1 MTKRVEDRGVGTVLA
16 VLLQPKEGRPMYSE
30 IWDVDVNHSGEVY
43 VVQDEVGEEIEAQGD
58 PAEELPYE
66 IPRD

>member
-1 MTKRVEDRGVGTVLA
+1 
-16 VLLQPKEGRPMYSE
+16 MYSE